1 VSLLTTVPAELLGRG
16 IAPAQETPAFAL
28 SLDVAEPWGGGV
40 ISGRVERRGGRPD
53 PGPITIEL
61 RCTADWLDRPG
72 PLRSVPVWLERELW
86 LERFELGPL
95 DDANWL
101 PFEFVVAASLPRACE
116 DRRAAVRW
124 RLEARRPRAI
134 GHVRAS
140 LPLLLADSRGRPLT
154 CSR

>member
-28 SLDVAEPWGGGV
+28 LLDVAEPWGGGV

-53 PGPITIEL
+53 SQPITVEL

-95 DDANWL
+95 DSVNWL
-101 PFEFVVAASLPRACE
+101 PFEFAVAVSLPRACE
-116 DRRAAVRW
+116 GGRAAVRW
-124 RLEARRPRAI
+124 RLEARRARAI
-134 GHVRAS
+134 GYARAS
-140 LPLLLADSRGRPLT
+140 LPLLLTDNRGLPLT